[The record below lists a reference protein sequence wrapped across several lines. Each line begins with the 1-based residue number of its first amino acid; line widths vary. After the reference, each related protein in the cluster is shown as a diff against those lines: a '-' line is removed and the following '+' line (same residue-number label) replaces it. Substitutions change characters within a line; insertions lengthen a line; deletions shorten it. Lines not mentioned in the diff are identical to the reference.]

1 MKCPVC
7 GGAELI
13 HDTRDIPWVY
23 KGQQILLSAITGD
36 YCPCCGEII
45 LNEEQSN
52 RYARA
57 IREAKKA
64 INARHIDP
72 AFIARIRQKMA
83 LDQREAAALFGGGA
97 NAFSRYETGKTQPPL
112 AMIKL
117 FKLLDKHP
125 ELMAEVKTL

>member
-23 KGQQILLSAITGD
+23 KGQQTVLPAITGD
-36 YCPCCGEII
+36 YCPSCGEII

-52 RYARA
+52 GYARA
-57 IREAKKA
+57 VREAQKS
-64 INARHIDP
+64 INAQRVDP
-72 AFIARIRQKMA
+72 AFITRIRQKMA
-83 LDQREAAALFGGGA
+83 LDQREAAALFGGGT
-97 NAFSRYETGKTQPPL
+97 NAFSRYETGKTQPPV

-117 FKLLDKHP
+117 FKLLDRHP
-125 ELMAEVKTL
+125 ELIPEVKTL

>member
-23 KGQQILLSAITGD
+23 KGQQTVLPAITGD
-36 YCPCCGEII
+36 YCPSCGEII

-52 RYARA
+52 GYSRA
-57 IREAKKA
+57 VREAQKS
-64 INARHIDP
+64 INAQRVDP

-83 LDQREAAALFGGGA
+83 LDQREAAALFGGGT
-97 NAFSRYETGKTQPPL
+97 NAFSRYETGKTQPPV

-117 FKLLDKHP
+117 FKLLDRHP
-125 ELMAEVKTL
+125 ELIPEVKTL